1 MRRDLKSWRALTGSS
16 IWGRNKVPK
25 FAGPD
30 RRGDTRLR
38 KSLSLS
44 LITLTCAS
52 SSSPP
57 ETDDLSLFLH
67 QILLRSSDPLA
78 AAASLPGNP
87 HRPVQP
93 SVLSEYGCRVTDRI
107 STAESSSGLNSSPGA
122 VFSSSGYYFPAG
134 ATNASSSVGT
144 VDIDADE
151 YDGESEGH
159 PDAGKY
165 RQKGFD
171 HYDQLKE
178 LLSGSLANGAFARPS
193 SLGAP
198 PFDEEIA
205 MNEVGKP
212 IKREDRVSMGKRKSD
227 GSGGSSSK
235 SMSLKEGFEAL
246 VEEVPTKQVPSRSSL
261 KRGRAAEFHNLSEK
275 TDKASML
282 DDAIEYLKQL
292 QLQVQDAV
300 SSYLS
305 ILLNKV
311 SRGESY
317 APHCLAIKENGLQEY
332 CLVSV
337 NYWHESPFQML
348 TMRNGLS
355 LYPMYLPG
363 ALQPAQLTQMPKGF
377 YEGNG
382 TDVTGISFNQET
394 STNTLFDIPNQSTN
408 PAQLTAVDLSS
419 TLSSETLF
427 GRESA
432 IEGDLRPLQFHTS
445 SNSKVNEI
453 YRKDMQHDQ
462 QLNVDDHS
470 PKNPLGGLSKPIST
484 IDSVLVLTCVDVVK
498 GFETGAKATVS
509 ISINTQASEV
519 KDKVPEACIPGTQR
533 PENVLLS
540 NLECEPTL
548 APNLDG
554 LLSGRS
560 AAKDDIKSQRQDF

>member
-1 MRRDLKSWRALTGSS
+1 MADMYNNKS
-16 IWGRNKVPK
+16 
-25 FAGPD
+25 
-30 RRGDTRLR
+30 
-38 KSLSLS
+38 
-44 LITLTCAS
+44 TCAS

-93 SVLSEYGCRVTDRI
+93 SVLSGYGCHVTDRI

-122 VFSSSGYYFPAG
+122 VLSSSGYYFPAG

-151 YDGESEGH
+151 YDGESE
-159 PDAGKY
+159 
-165 RQKGFD
+165 
-171 HYDQLKE
+171 
-178 LLSGSLANGAFARPS
+178 
-193 SLGAP
+193 
-198 PFDEEIA
+198 
-205 MNEVGKP
+205 
-212 IKREDRVSMGKRKSD
+212 
-227 GSGGSSSK
+227 
-235 SMSLKEGFEAL
+235 EGLEAL

-275 TDKASML
+275 RRRSRINEKMKALQNLIPNSNKTDKASML

-292 QLQVQDAV
+292 QLQVQ
-300 SSYLS
+300 
-305 ILLNKV
+305 
-311 SRGESY
+311 
-317 APHCLAIKENGLQEY
+317 
-332 CLVSV
+332 
-337 NYWHESPFQML
+337 ML

-355 LYPMYLPG
+355 LYPMCLPG

-382 TDVTGISFNQET
+382 TDVTGLSFNQET

-432 IEGDLRPLQFHTS
+432 IKGDLRPLQFHTS

-453 YRKDMQHDQ
+453 YRKDMPHDQ

-470 PKNPLGGLSKPIST
+470 PKKPLGRLSKPMFLNYIEENTYITSA
-484 IDSVLVLTCVDVVK
+484 VCLWLLVFYCL
-498 GFETGAKATVS
+498 
-509 ISINTQASEV
+509 
-519 KDKVPEACIPGTQR
+519 
-533 PENVLLS
+533 
-540 NLECEPTL
+540 
-548 APNLDG
+548 
-554 LLSGRS
+554 
-560 AAKDDIKSQRQDF
+560 

>member
-1 MRRDLKSWRALTGSS
+1 MAEMYNNKS
-16 IWGRNKVPK
+16 
-25 FAGPD
+25 
-30 RRGDTRLR
+30 
-38 KSLSLS
+38 
-44 LITLTCAS
+44 TCAS

-67 QILLRSSDPLA
+67 QVLLRSSDPLA
-78 AAASLPGNP
+78 AAASLPGNL

-134 ATNASSSVGT
+134 AMNASSSVGT
-144 VDIDADE
+144 VDIDPDE

-159 PDAGKY
+159 LDAGKY
-165 RQKGFD
+165 HQKCLD

-178 LLSGSLANGAFARPS
+178 LFSGSLAYGTFARLS

-198 PFDEEIA
+198 TSDEEIA

-212 IKREDRVSMGKRKSD
+212 IKREYCVSMGKRKSN
-227 GSGGSSSK
+227 GCLYKEVKVVGKTSTIWVIN
-235 SMSLKEGFEAL
+235 EGFEAL

-275 TDKASML
+275 RRRSRINEKMKALQNLIPNSNKTDKASML

-292 QLQVQDAV
+292 QLQVQ
-300 SSYLS
+300 
-305 ILLNKV
+305 
-311 SRGESY
+311 
-317 APHCLAIKENGLQEY
+317 
-332 CLVSV
+332 
-337 NYWHESPFQML
+337 ML
-348 TMRNGLS
+348 TMRNGLN
-355 LYPMYLPG
+355 LYPMCLPG

-394 STNTLFDIPNQSTN
+394 STTLFDIPNQSTN

-453 YRKDMQHDQ
+453 YLKDMPHDQ

-470 PKNPLGGLSKPIST
+470 PKNPL
-484 IDSVLVLTCVDVVK
+484 

-519 KDKVPEACIPGTQR
+519 KDKVPEACIPGMQR

-554 LLSGRS
+554 LLSGTS

>member
-1 MRRDLKSWRALTGSS
+1 MADMYNNKS
-16 IWGRNKVPK
+16 
-25 FAGPD
+25 
-30 RRGDTRLR
+30 
-38 KSLSLS
+38 
-44 LITLTCAS
+44 TCAS
-52 SSSPP
+52 STSPP

-93 SVLSEYGCRVTDRI
+93 SVLSEYGCHVTDRI

-122 VFSSSGYYFPAG
+122 VFSSSSYYFPAG

-151 YDGESEGH
+151 YDGESE
-159 PDAGKY
+159 DILTRVNTVKKALT
-165 RQKGFD
+165 R
-171 HYDQLKE
+171 YDQLKE

-193 SLGAP
+193 SFGAP
-198 PFDEEIA
+198 ISDEEIA
-205 MNEVGKP
+205 MNEVGKL
-212 IKREDRVSMGKRKSD
+212 INREDRVSMGKRKSD
-227 GSGGSSSK
+227 GSGESSSK
-235 SMSLKEGFEAL
+235 SMRSERRRTEEIPPSWTGKDIYIDLIEWLELGSLYEREGFEAL

-275 TDKASML
+275 RRRSRINEKMKALQNLIPNSNKTDKASML

-292 QLQVQDAV
+292 QLQVQ
-300 SSYLS
+300 
-305 ILLNKV
+305 
-311 SRGESY
+311 
-317 APHCLAIKENGLQEY
+317 
-332 CLVSV
+332 
-337 NYWHESPFQML
+337 ML

-355 LYPMYLPG
+355 LYPMCLPG
-363 ALQPAQLTQMPKGF
+363 ALQPVQLTQMPKGF

-382 TDVTGISFNQET
+382 MDVTGISFNQET
-394 STNTLFDIPNQSTN
+394 STNTFFDIPNQSTN

-445 SNSKVNEI
+445 SNSKVNEL
-453 YRKDMQHDQ
+453 YRKDMPHDQ

-519 KDKVPEACIPGTQR
+519 KDKVEACISRMQR
-533 PENVLLS
+533 PENVHLS

-554 LLSGRS
+554 LLFGRS